1 MRLVG
6 LALLMLATPVAAE
19 TLVAARTLRSQAM
32 IGPQDVLVQAGDVA
46 GSLTR
51 PDQVV
56 GMEARI
62 TLYAGRPILADQI
75 GPPALVQRNQTVL
88 LIFRRGTL
96 SILTEGRSLGRG
108 GAGDVIKVMNI
119 ASRSTVSGVIGAD
132 GHVRVL
138 GGDEG

>member
-51 PDQVV
+51 PNQVV